1 MCDIA
6 CCLLLFWKRL
16 KEAECKDLELY
27 KQLKMEFVKIGS
39 LLAMYNYLTDCGFTT
54 KAVEVAADI
63 RKLTNCFDNSCVDC
77 GCDGFALNS
86 TMLMSIAT
94 AAPDCRHSLI
104 IYTSP
109 LNGITNIVG
118 MAGLQFN
125 FNNTTAPLGVDTG
138 DFWKLAPANYATYD
152 DLVSAIIS
160 KLNDTNDAQSNLLK
174 VNYNVIFTPTQIMIV
189 AKNAGNY
196 QLSVML
202 GSNGN
207 TFGSN
212 GIIGNYTI
220 YSC

>member
-16 KEAECKDLELY
+16 KEAECQDIEFY
-27 KQLKMEFVKIGS
+27 KQLKMQFVKIGS
-39 LLAMYNYLTDCGFTT
+39 LLAMYNYLMECGFTT
-54 KAVEVAADI
+54 KAAEVAADI
-63 RKLTNCFDNSCVDC
+63 RKLTNCFDNTCVDC
-77 GCDGFALNS
+77 GCADFVPS
-86 TMLMSIAT
+86 TTTTIA
-94 AAPDCRHSLI
+94 PSGCRHKLL

-118 MAGLQFN
+118 TSGLQFN

-138 DFWKLAPANYATYD
+138 DFWKLTPANHPTYD
-152 DLVSAIIS
+152 DLIEAIIN

-174 VNYNVIFTPTQIMIV
+174 QNYNVIYSPTEINIV
-189 AKNAGNY
+189 AKAAGNY
-196 QLSVML
+196 HLRVMD

-212 GIIGNYTI
+212 GIIGNFIITT
-220 YSC
+220 CQ